1 MALDDLP
8 LDRPSSPFPSEAAAP
23 PPEPERG
30 SLLRW
35 IAVGLAGV
43 IAGGLMTFWWM
54 SRSQPTPAAAPS
66 PTAPEAAGRTRPVP
80 QPLSLPALDNS
91 DAFIRDLVSTLSN
104 HPTLARL
111 LATDAIVR
119 SAALGVLQIGDGRTP
134 VEWLQVLRPGTRMQ
148 ITGADAGVITPE
160 SHARW
165 TQAANVVT
173 TIAPTDAA
181 QLYVNV
187 KPLLDEAYTELGAG
201 RDFDQAILRAVRTL
215 KETPEPSPPP
225 QLLRR
230 PGYFEF
236 EDPALR
242 ALRPVQKQ
250 LLLLGPE
257 NRRQLMAWLDQFLQ
271 ALAVG

>member
-8 LDRPSSPFPSEAAAP
+8 LDRPTPAFPSHAAPP

-35 IAVGLAGV
+35 IAVALAGV
-43 IAGGLMTFWWM
+43 IAGGLLTFWWM

-66 PTAPEAAGRTRPVP
+66 STAPEAAARTRPVP
-80 QPLSLPALDNS
+80 QPLNLPTLDNS

-111 LATDAIVR
+111 LASDAIVR
-119 SAALGVLQIGDGRTP
+119 SAAVGVLQIGDGRTP

-148 ITGADAGVITPE
+148 ITGDATGTVTPE

-173 TIAPTDAA
+173 TIAPADAA

-187 KPLLDEAYTELGAG
+187 KPLLDAAYVELGAG
-201 RDFDQAILRAVRTL
+201 RDFDQAIVRAVRTL
-215 KETPEPSPPP
+215 KDTPDPSPPP

-236 EDPALR
+236 EDPTLR
-242 ALRPVQKQ
+242 TLRPVQKQ
-250 LLLLGPE
+250 LLLLGPD
-257 NRRQLMAWLDQFLQ
+257 NRRQLMGWLDQFLQ